1 MSTFLARSRPDAATR
16 PTTRRRNA
24 LVALGVVAALTG
36 GGLVAQGASAP
47 QASAATATSVH
58 AASSSKTRPHTSFE
72 APRRTMVKNMGAK
85 RPVYRMTASA
95 NGHRIA
101 GKAKLVINGK
111 VKATKKLKHGK
122 ARFTP
127 IWSKYRVGKNKVRIT
142 VHPRSDK
149 LRTAWSRSV
158 VVRAKKLDRGARVVK
173 VAKQQVGDRYRYGA
187 NGPNAFDCSGL
198 TKYVYKKATGRT
210 LPRSSSAQKNA
221 GRTVSR
227 SKARPGDLIW
237 TPGHVAIYI
246 GGGKQVEAARPGVG
260 VVKRHIWQDNP
271 RFVRL

>member
-1 MSTFLARSRPDAATR
+1 MSTFLARSRPDAAAR
-16 PTTRRRNA
+16 PASRPRNA

-47 QASAATATSVH
+47 QASAATATAVRT
-58 AASSSKTRPHTSFE
+58 ASSSATRPHTSFT
-72 APRRTMVKNMGAK
+72 APKRTMVKNMGVK
-85 RPVYRMTASA
+85 RPTYRMTASA

-101 GKAKLVINGK
+101 GKAKLVVNGK
-111 VKATKKLKHGK
+111 VEATKKLRHGK
-122 ARFTP
+122 ASFKPT
-127 IWSKYRVGKNKVRIT
+127 WNAYRVGRNKVRIT
-142 VHPRSDK
+142 VHPRADRY
-149 LRTAWSRSV
+149 RTAWSRSV
-158 VVRAKKLDRGARVVK
+158 VVRAKKLDRGARIVK

-187 NGPNAFDCSGL
+187 NGPSAFDCSGL

-210 LPRSSSAQKNA
+210 LPRSSSAQKNK
-221 GRTVSR
+221 GRVVSR
-227 SKARPGDLIW
+227 SQARPGDLIW
-237 TPGHVAIYI
+237 TPGHVSIYI